1 MKWYI
6 YHYQINIFPQYIIS
20 MDKANKSSNPL
31 INDMGVKIDFIKIN
45 TRQFY
50 TKYFSINYVLE
61 KNNKLY

>member
-1 MKWYI
+1 
-6 YHYQINIFPQYIIS
+6 
-20 MDKANKSSNPL
+20 MDKANKSLNPL
-31 INDMGVKIDFIKIN
+31 INNIGVKIDFIKIN